1 MPDWLIDWLGI
12 PWYSYGWPLVVLGL
26 LFLYLLLQLL
36 GFFGVFWRWIPQ
48 RRWQRWLIALPIA
61 FVTVSWDV
69 WLISREANRLCRE
82 QGGLHVYKTV
92 EVEGFIGASSIQ
104 YWKDYG
110 FSYVEA
116 GGKGKRFHITLV
128 NGEPNYEVVEQYD
141 SRYATNSKTWVELGN
156 GLFRSR
162 YWVEDIYTHE
172 VLGELITFSGD
183 RGWADNWLPGLLGME
198 QSPWICGRE
207 VLASEQAEYGKEFW
221 SDDVIKATLKAKSS
235 SKGAAQ

>member
-1 MPDWLIDWLGI
+1 MSEWLIAQLGF
-12 PWYSYGWPLVVLGL
+12 PWYAYGWPQVLIGVGL
-26 LFLYLLLQLL
+26 LWLLLLL
-36 GFFGVFWRWIPQ
+36 FRLIGRWGLPMQ
-48 RRWQRWLIALPIA
+48 WWLRWGLALPIA
-61 FVTVSWDV
+61 VVAVTWDV
-69 WLISREANRLCRE
+69 WLQSRAANQLCRE

-183 RGWADNWLPGLLGME
+183 RGWADNWLPGLLAME
-198 QSPWICGRE
+198 HSSWICGKWVPEDQRE
-207 VLASEQAEYGKEFW
+207 RYGETY
-221 SDDVIKATLKAKSS
+221 DRHDLIKSTLIPAL
-235 SKGAAQ
+235 